1 MQLDVDLEPISARS
15 ATTQPPQ
22 SRANHA
28 LRAQR
33 LSSPQT
39 FRLERRVDGKLWVVC
54 DATAVAVEVVRCFPW
69 TEPTR
74 FLSLRDSHGTEHAFI
89 DQLEELDTESQKALG
104 PGLSRS
110 GFVLDIV
117 RIERIEED
125 FELRAFVVDTL
136 QGPRRFQT
144 ALDAW
149 PRRVECGALVLEDV
163 YGDLYRIAQPEKL
176 DQRSSELLRLL
187 VD

>member
-1 MQLDVDLEPISARS
+1 
-15 ATTQPPQ
+15 
-22 SRANHA
+22 
-28 LRAQR
+28 
-33 LSSPQT
+33 
-39 FRLERRVDGKLWVVC
+39 LERRLDGKLWVVR

-74 FLSLRDSHGTEHAFI
+74 YLSLRDSHGKEHVFI
-89 DQLEELDTESQKALG
+89 TQLEDLDPESQNALG

-176 DQRSSELLRLL
+176 DQRSFELLRLL